1 MTPLNHTVALFPGQG
16 SQFSGMGKM
25 LFVDFAI
32 AREVFE
38 EASDAIRLDLK
49 KLCFDG
55 AESDLALTANT
66 QPAILTHSIAAF
78 RVAQAETGFQPKIAA
93 GHSLGEYSALVA
105 GGAISLTDAVKMVRF
120 RGEAMQRAVPAGEGS
135 MLALMGIEDAALE
148 ALCKEAS
155 TIADNERRRAGVSK
169 PVAALVSP
177 ANYNSDAQT
186 VVAGSLDAI
195 EALQTLLKS
204 NQAFARV
211 KAIPLSVSAPFHC
224 ALMKN
229 AQTEMTTLFQKMNA
243 KTSMKPLAFPYIPNV
258 TARSHQE
265 PSAVIDLLSD
275 QIVKTVLWKQ
285 SVRHL
290 LDLGH
295 EQAIEFGPGK
305 VLQGLAKRIAHP
317 TQKTLSVSSCSDTET
332 LKTLGGKI

>member
-1 MTPLNHTVALFPGQG
+1 MSNLSQTVALFPGQG
-16 SQFSGMGKM
+16 SQFSGMGKT
-25 LFVDFAI
+25 LYADFAA
-32 AREVFE
+32 ARHVFE

-55 AESDLALTANT
+55 PDSDLAMTANT
-66 QPAILTHSIAAF
+66 QPAILTHSVAAF
-78 RVAQAETGFQPKIAA
+78 RVAQAEHGYQPKIAA

-105 GGAISLTDAVKMVRF
+105 AEAISLSDAVKMVRF

-135 MLALMGIEDAALE
+135 MLALMGIEDSALE
-148 ALCKEAS
+148 AVCLEAS
-155 TIADNERRRAGVSK
+155 TLAEEQRKKSGVSK
-169 PVAALVSP
+169 SVSALVSP

-195 EALQTLLKS
+195 ETLQSLLKS
-204 NQAFARV
+204 NTNFARV

-229 AQTEMTTLFQKMNA
+229 AQTEMNALFQKMNA
-243 KTSMKPLAFPYIPNV
+243 EAAMKKLAFAYIPNV

-265 PSAVIDLLSD
+265 PSAIVGLLSD

-285 SVRHL
+285 SVRHM

-305 VLQGLAKRIAHP
+305 VLAGLAKRIAHSS
-317 TQKTLSVSSCSDTET
+317 QKTLAIVSCSDTDT
-332 LKTLGGKI
+332 LKALRSPT